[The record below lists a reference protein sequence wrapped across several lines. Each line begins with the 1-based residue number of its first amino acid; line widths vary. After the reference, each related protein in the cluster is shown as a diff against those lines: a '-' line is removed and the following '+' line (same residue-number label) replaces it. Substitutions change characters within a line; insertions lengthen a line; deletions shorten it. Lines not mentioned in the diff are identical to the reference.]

1 MEKAAILA
9 IFAIVLSAG
18 TCFAVEDAA
27 KDPTA
32 STQFRVVG
40 SNAYDTTPP
49 VVRQYHE
56 LSIE

>member
-18 TCFAVEDAA
+18 TCFAVEDAQKTDRIHA
-27 KDPTA
+27 VQGGRSNATTA
-32 STQFRVVG
+32 ST
-40 SNAYDTTPP
+40 N
-49 VVRQYHE
+49 HE